1 MKCKKNSLT
10 IILSLLMLSSFA
22 QSPTGVESLYNP
34 KEIFAQNFYTK
45 NGNEF
50 RSASGAPG
58 AKYWQNRADYNL
70 QAAIDTVKNMLTCD
84 ETIHYTNNS
93 PDSLQSLWLELDQNT
108 YREDARS
115 IFYSEFGSNRHTKGF
130 QFDSITVTY
139 KGKTFKADYIIND
152 TRMQIRLPQALS
164 SKSTIDITI
173 KYYYIIPIFGGRND
187 YVLTKN
193 GKIYEIAQWYPHM
206 CVYDDLEGWCTL
218 PFLGSG
224 EFYCEYGDF
233 DYTVTV
239 PNDMIVAG
247 SGELQNDKEV
257 LSDQQMQ
264 RLNKARNSDKTVIIR
279 TVKEVD
285 QRVAHPVS
293 TGTKIWH
300 FKMHNSRDVAFGAS
314 KAYVWD
320 AAKVNLPSGKKCL
333 AMSVYPVESAGDSA
347 WGRAT
352 EYLKKSIEYFSEKW
366 FEYPW
371 PVAVNEAGTAGG
383 MEYPGIVF
391 DGWQDKAGELYWVTA
406 HEIGHNWFPMIV
418 GSNERRH
425 AFMDEGFNTF
435 IDVYA
440 SDNFNHGEYA
450 PKRDGEYA
458 PGKGNPADEIIPYL
472 KDLEAPTMMD
482 RADEFTEEY
491 RHPIEY
497 YKPAF
502 GLVLLREVILRHDRF
517 DYAFKKYIE
526 RWAFKHPAP
535 DDFFKTM
542 DNEAGE
548 DLTWF
553 WREWFQHNWQ
563 LDLAIQSVSYRD
575 NNYKNGADITIANL
589 QKMAMPCTVEI
600 VLKDGSKQNLALP
613 VETWMQSAVHTIHL
627 PTTQPLQSVTIDPVA
642 MLPDSNRG
650 NNSWK
655 Q

>member
-70 QAAIDTVKNMLTCD
+70 QAAIDTVKNMLTCN

-93 PDSLQSLWLELDQNT
+93 PLQSLWLELDQNT

-152 TRMQIRLPQALS
+152 TRMQIRLPEALS

-193 GKIYEIAQWYPHM
+193 GKIYEIAQWYPHI

-293 TGTKIWH
+293 TGTKTWH

-320 AAKVNLPSGKKCL
+320 AAKVNLPGGKKCL

-472 KDLEAPTMMD
+472 KDPEAPTMMD

-497 YKPAF
+497 FKPAF
-502 GLVLLREVILRHDRF
+502 GLVLLREVILGHDRF

-535 DDFFKTM
+535 DDFFRTM

-627 PTTQPLQSVTIDPVA
+627 STTQPLQSVTIDPVA